1 MMNKILVLFS
11 LFLIVS
17 MGFVTIPNIIYA
29 DSQLDV
35 LVKIIQNTKE
45 QIKNDIDKLGNIS
58 QKVYDFYDE
67 GSRETV
73 LLTQSVENGDNKS
86 AKQHF
91 ISAMI
96 AFKRTSLAISENESQ
111 ETPQMV
117 TSVHS
122 QTIKKYENN
131 IKKLKLISAKLN
143 TDVDFEQ
150 IDQLL
155 ALAKANITKGSIEQ
169 TKQVLSKISSEGKQ
183 IQKLLYE
190 ISEQNR
196 IHKAKQFVQKHA
208 ERINNLI
215 LQAKTF
221 GLEKTANDL
230 QQSHLQLLQ
239 ANTTSQIKHQ
249 FKIII
254 IHQQKVEQVKETSQ
268 AGLLRLQSLL
278 VPLEKKAQSLT
289 GDLKENSAAEHF
301 LKKAFNLIEEA
312 KQDIKDLEN
321 APGGTNA
328 KYLDLTIGKKIQTI
342 KDLLLKDE
350 KLIYDTVKKHN
361 RCLIITEEPSD
372 NSFAQALSGK
382 IQENCF
388 TYLDAPVK
396 VLGSENVPAIP
407 LNSILEKCYLPNSDK
422 VTDKI
427 NELMTY

>member
-1 MMNKILVLFS
+1 MNKLLIFFA
-11 LFLIVS
+11 LFLVGS
-17 MGFVTIPNIIYA
+17 MCFVFIPNTAHA
-29 DSQLDV
+29 DSQLDI
-35 LVKIIQNTKE
+35 LVKITQNTKE
-45 QIKNDIDKLGNIS
+45 HIKDDIDKLNDIS
-58 QKVYDFYDE
+58 QRVYDLFDE
-67 GSRETV
+67 GAKETA
-73 LLTQSVENGDNKS
+73 LLIEATEKEDTDS

-96 AFKRTSLAISENESQ
+96 AFKQASLAISQNQSQ
-111 ETPQMV
+111 ETPQTI

-131 IKKLKLISAKLN
+131 VKKLKLISAKLN

-150 IDQLL
+150 VDQLL
-155 ALAKANITKGSIEQ
+155 VLAKANIAKGSIEQ
-169 TKQVLSKISSEGKQ
+169 TKEVLSKISSEGKQ

-208 ERINNLI
+208 ERINSLI

-230 QQSHLQLLQ
+230 QQSHLQLIQ
-239 ANTTSQIKHQ
+239 ANTTSQIKQQ

-278 VPLEKKAQSLT
+278 VPLEKKAQILAD
-289 GDLKENSAAEHF
+289 DLKENTAADYF
-301 LKKAFNLIEEA
+301 LKKAFNLIEQA

-342 KDLLLKDE
+342 KDLLLKVE
-350 KLIYDTVKKHN
+350 KLIYV
-361 RCLIITEEPSD
+361 S
-372 NSFAQALSGK
+372 S
-382 IQENCF
+382 
-388 TYLDAPVK
+388 
-396 VLGSENVPAIP
+396 
-407 LNSILEKCYLPNSDK
+407 
-422 VTDKI
+422 
-427 NELMTY
+427 

>member
-1 MMNKILVLFS
+1 MNKLLVFFS
-11 LFLIVS
+11 WFLVASIC
-17 MGFVTIPNIIYA
+17 FVTIPNTAQA
-29 DSQLDV
+29 DSQLDI
-35 LVKIIQNTKE
+35 LIKITQNAE
-45 QIKNDIDKLGNIS
+45 EHIKNDIDKLNNVS
-58 QKVYDFYDE
+58 QEVYDLFDK
-67 GSRETV
+67 GTKETA
-73 LLTQSVENGDNKS
+73 LLIQAAEKEDASS

-96 AFKRTSLAISENESQ
+96 AFKQTSLAISENESQ
-111 ETPQMV
+111 K
-117 TSVHS
+117 TSQTIISDQS

-143 TDVDFEQ
+143 TDIDFEQ

-155 ALAKANITKGSIEQ
+155 ALAKANYAKGSLEQ
-169 TKQVLSKISSEGKQ
+169 TKEVLSKIASEGKQ

-208 ERINNLI
+208 ERINSLI

-254 IHQQKVEQVKETSQ
+254 IHQQKVEQVKEISQ

-278 VPLEKKAQSLT
+278 IPLEKKAQSLA

-321 APGGTNA
+321 APGITSDA

-342 KDLLLKDE
+342 KDLLLKVE
-350 KLIYDTVKKHN
+350 KLIYV
-361 RCLIITEEPSD
+361 S
-372 NSFAQALSGK
+372 S
-382 IQENCF
+382 
-388 TYLDAPVK
+388 
-396 VLGSENVPAIP
+396 
-407 LNSILEKCYLPNSDK
+407 
-422 VTDKI
+422 
-427 NELMTY
+427 